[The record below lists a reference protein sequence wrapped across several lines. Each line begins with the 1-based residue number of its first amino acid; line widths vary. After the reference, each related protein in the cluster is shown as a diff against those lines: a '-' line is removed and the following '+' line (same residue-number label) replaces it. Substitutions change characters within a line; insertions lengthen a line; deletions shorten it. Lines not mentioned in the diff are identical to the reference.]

1 MKFGDKM
8 LNSKRKILILIPEL
22 LISGLAIF
30 VMIRRVSAPAPN
42 KLVPVNGSV
51 LDPDGKPLVNVCIQ
65 FLPFPFSDIKAN
77 PKILIPQTMTDSRGQ
92 DEAECLLG
100 TGIPARRYRVTI
112 NDSFGKNPS
121 KVPARYQES
130 ATTPIEITIHRNGEA
145 NLVFRLE

>member
-8 LNSKRKILILIPEL
+8 LNSKRKILILIPAL

-92 DEAECLLG
+92 YEAECLLG
-100 TGIPARRYRVTI
+100 TGIPART
-112 NDSFGKNPS
+112 
-121 KVPARYQES
+121 
-130 ATTPIEITIHRNGEA
+130 
-145 NLVFRLE
+145 RLSHF